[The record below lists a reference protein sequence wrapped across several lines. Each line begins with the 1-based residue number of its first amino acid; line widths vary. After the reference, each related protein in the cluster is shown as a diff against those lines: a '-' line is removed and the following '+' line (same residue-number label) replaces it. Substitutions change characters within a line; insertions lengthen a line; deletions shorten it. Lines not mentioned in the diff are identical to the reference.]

1 MQDVEM
7 SVEGF
12 NNVFSYVVLHLTN
25 WWWCKMEMN
34 IIIRHLTTYHSIP
47 LNTSTAM
54 HHHINTIMAVP
65 SKNFEMCT
73 YVQLEKLVQWVW
85 WLWCGTVSV
94 LQ

>member
-47 LNTSTAM
+47 LNTSTM

-73 YVQLEKLVQWVW
+73 STSV
-85 WLWCGTVSV
+85 CTVVHSRYSGCSTGYGVV
-94 LQ
+94 L